1 MPNSPADAQSAGWR
15 SEPLL
20 DGVVEVLDAVRLA
33 GAGSRTEVARRT
45 RLSRAIVAQR
55 IGELVERGLL
65 IEQGTRPSTGG
76 RPPRQL
82 RFAAETGHLLLV
94 DLGAT
99 SIAVALADL
108 SGRITAF
115 AEEPADIAW
124 GPERIIGRVEALLEE
139 LRGRPEGAPGR
150 LRGIGVGV
158 PGPVEFRT
166 GRPVAPPIMPGW
178 DGYPIRERFT
188 ERYGAPTWVDNDVN
202 ILAAGEWRYGIAR
215 GHDNVVFIKVGTGIG
230 AGLISDGQLHRGS
243 QGAAGDVGHIG
254 VADHRGVVCRC
265 GNVGCLEALA
275 GGAAL
280 ARDAEAAARDGRSRL
295 LADVLARDGHVTAEH
310 VGWAA
315 ARGDAASVELLQ
327 QAGRRIGSMLAS
339 IVNFFNPSLIIIG
352 GGVASAGDVLPAAI
366 REVVHGRSLPLATR
380 ELSIRR
386 ASLGAH
392 GGVMGAAAMVLDELL
407 TPERLAHWD
416 ADRPTGRELS
426 MVAGDG

>member
-1 MPNSPADAQSAGWR
+1 MPNNSADGPSAGR
-15 SEPLL
+15 SELLL
-20 DGVVEVLDAVRLA
+20 DGVVEVLDAVRLG

-45 RLSRAIVAQR
+45 RLSRAVVAQR

-65 IEQGTRPSTGG
+65 LEHGTGRSTGG

-99 SIAVALADL
+99 SVAAATADL
-108 SGRITAF
+108 SGRIRAF
-115 AEEPADIAW
+115 VEEPADIAW
-124 GPERIIGRVEALLEE
+124 GPERILARVELFLEE
-139 LRGRPEGAPGR
+139 LRARPDAAPGR

-178 DGYPIRERFT
+178 DGYPIPERFT

-215 GHDNVVFIKVGTGIG
+215 GHDNVVFVKIGTGIG

-254 VADHRGVVCRC
+254 VADHRDVICRC

-295 LADVLARDGHVTAEH
+295 LAEVLERESLVRAEH

-315 ARGDAASVELLQ
+315 ARGDATSVELLQ
-327 QAGRRIGSMLAS
+327 QAGRRIGAVLAS

-352 GGVASAGDVLPAAI
+352 GGVANAGDVLPAAI
-366 REVVHGRSLPLATR
+366 REIVNGRSLPLATR

-407 TPERLAHWD
+407 TAERLAGWA
-416 ADRPTGRELS
+416 ADRPPTGDLP
-426 MVAGDG
+426 MVASGG